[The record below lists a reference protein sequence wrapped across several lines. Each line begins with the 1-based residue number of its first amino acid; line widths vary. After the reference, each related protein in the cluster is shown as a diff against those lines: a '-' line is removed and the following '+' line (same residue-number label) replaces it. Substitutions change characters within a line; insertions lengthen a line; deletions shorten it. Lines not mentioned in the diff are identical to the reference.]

1 MASAQSSKLSGFIE
15 FFKDDD
21 EGRNAPR
28 QRWAGSTT
36 FILAA
41 IGSAIGLGNFW
52 RFPYLTFKWGGGIW
66 FIPYLIALMLL
77 GLPMMLLELSLGQ
90 LFQRGDIGVFR
101 GIHPR
106 LYGVGLASV
115 FSAFAINIFYTYLIA
130 IAGCYFFA
138 GFVSPLPWSIQRTA
152 AYQEEFCEINANGL
166 AYDTREG
173 RLCLEPAKCGD
184 DMFITEEWFRMDL
197 LRSYV
202 STVDPVTGTT
212 SCKAFDTS
220 LNPVGSEG
228 QESEFSWQIMLSL
241 LLVWTITYFCVFKG
255 VKSSSYVV
263 WVTVPGPILF
273 IFIMV
278 MNNLCLPN
286 ADAGIRMYLRGMDPA
301 TG

>member
-1 MASAQSSKLSGFIE
+1 MSEDTAPVAAAPVASTEESKFIK

-130 IAGCYFFA
+130 IAGCYL
-138 GFVSPLPWSIQRTA
+138 FVGITHPTLPWSIQRTKD
-152 AYQEEFCEINANGL
+152 YQDTMCVDHIVTEGECIETVNEDGL
-166 AYDTREG
+166 
-173 RLCLEPAKCGD
+173 
-184 DMFITEEWFRMDL
+184 
-197 LRSYV
+197 
-202 STVDPVTGTT
+202 TVVTGCT
-212 SCKAFDTS
+212 
-220 LNPVGSEG
+220 
-228 QESEFSWQIMLSL
+228 
-241 LLVWTITYFCVFKG
+241 
-255 VKSSSYVV
+255 
-263 WVTVPGPILF
+263 
-273 IFIMV
+273 
-278 MNNLCLPN
+278 
-286 ADAGIRMYLRGMDPA
+286 
-301 TG
+301 